1 MTSVVITKL
10 IGRCRQGD
18 SEALGELYTLY
29 AKRMRGVCRRY
40 LSDKQAINDVLHDSF
55 VIIFTSFDKLRD
67 DSKAEAWMM
76 SITRNVA
83 AKYTEYQKT
92 HQNVAIDDT
101 DNNEFLIEDAFP
113 KEAKE
118 ISLTEMMD
126 LVDKLPEGY
135 GKIFRLAVFEGLSH
149 KEIAAVLNI
158 DPHSSSSQLARAKQL
173 LRKIIQQYWA
183 VLLLLIPVAFY
194 FLRKEDSV
202 ADSENPIVVN
212 QSETPTIQPTEQ
224 PQQPTIVMQQPT
236 QQTAPTARPQQSA
249 GGYMN
254 KSAISDTMQ
263 TEVAQETPSPD
274 TLLHNGQDFDT
285 IQPIQKIVETPYYN
299 PTNVFPEKDIHNSTS
314 AQLWAMKFA
323 YAGSYDEQQASSSI
337 VGHIIPEG
345 QGYSPGSGENN
356 YDTVRYTSHHYMP
369 IVLTLSAHCDL
380 NKRFGVETGISYIR
394 LVSDFEKDSS
404 QIISREPLQTIHYV
418 GIPVKGIYNVLTVT
432 KLSLYGNLGV
442 TMEIPIHSTFNKNG
456 ILHNTNESLDTAN
469 IRVPLQWSLSTGL
482 GLQYS
487 ITPNIGIFAE
497 PSIRYY
503 IPTTGKL
510 ETYCTEHP
518 FTFSLPLG
526 IRFTW

>member
-1 MTSVVITKL
+1 MTSVEITQL

-18 SEALGELYTLY
+18 SEALAELYETY
-29 AKRMRGVCRRY
+29 AKQLKGVCRHY

-55 VIIFTSFDKLRD
+55 VIIYTSFDKLRD

-149 KEIAAVLNI
+149 KEIAAMLNI

-194 FLRKEDSV
+194 FLRKENSI
-202 ADSENPIVVN
+202 ADGETPVVVN

-236 QQTAPTARPQQSA
+236 RQTAPTTRPQQSA
-249 GGYMN
+249 GGYAN
-254 KSAISDTMQ
+254 KSALSDTAE
-263 TEVAQETPSPD
+263 TEIAHEATSAD
-274 TLLHNGQDFDT
+274 TLLDNHNSDT

-299 PTNVFPEKDIHNSTS
+299 PTNIFPEKPMHSSNAT
-314 AQLWAMKFA
+314 QLWAMKFA

-337 VGHIIPEG
+337 VRQITHEIH
-345 QGYSPGSGENN
+345 GYSPDTDEI
-356 YDTVRYTSHHYMP
+356 YDTALYTSHHYMP
-369 IVLTLSAHCDL
+369 IVLTLSAHRDL
-380 NKRFGVETGISYIR
+380 SKRFGVETGISYIR

-404 QIISREPLQTIHYV
+404 HTISREPLQTIHYV
-418 GIPVKGIYNVLTVT
+418 GIPVKGIYNVLTVN
-432 KLSLYGNLGV
+432 KLNLYGNLGV
-442 TMEIPIHSTFNKNG
+442 TMEIPVHSTFNKNG

-469 IRVPLQWSLSTGL
+469 IRVPLQWSLSTGF

-503 IPTTGKL
+503 IPTTSKL

-518 FTFSLPLG
+518 STFSLPVG
-526 IRFTW
+526 IKFIW

>member
-1 MTSVVITKL
+1 MTSVEITKL

-55 VIIFTSFDKLRD
+55 VIIYTSFDKLRD

-126 LVDKLPEGY
+126 LVDKLPDGY
-135 GKIFRLAVFEGLSH
+135 GKIFRLAVFDGLSH

-194 FLRKEDSV
+194 FLRKEDSI
-202 ADSENPIVVN
+202 ADGENPIVVKP
-212 QSETPTIQPTEQ
+212 SETPTIQPTEQ

-236 QQTAPTARPQQSA
+236 QQTAPTANPRQSA
-249 GGYMN
+249 SGYMN
-254 KSAISDTMQ
+254 KSALSDTAE
-263 TEVAQETPSPD
+263 TEEI
-274 TLLHNGQDFDT
+274 G
-285 IQPIQKIVETPYYN
+285 
-299 PTNVFPEKDIHNSTS
+299 
-314 AQLWAMKFA
+314 
-323 YAGSYDEQQASSSI
+323 
-337 VGHIIPEG
+337 
-345 QGYSPGSGENN
+345 
-356 YDTVRYTSHHYMP
+356 R
-369 IVLTLSAHCDL
+369 AH
-380 NKRFGVETGISYIR
+380 V
-394 LVSDFEKDSS
+394 
-404 QIISREPLQTIHYV
+404 
-418 GIPVKGIYNVLTVT
+418 
-432 KLSLYGNLGV
+432 
-442 TMEIPIHSTFNKNG
+442 
-456 ILHNTNESLDTAN
+456 
-469 IRVPLQWSLSTGL
+469 
-482 GLQYS
+482 
-487 ITPNIGIFAE
+487 
-497 PSIRYY
+497 
-503 IPTTGKL
+503 
-510 ETYCTEHP
+510 
-518 FTFSLPLG
+518 
-526 IRFTW
+526 

>member
-1 MTSVVITKL
+1 MTSVEITQL

-18 SEALGELYTLY
+18 SEALGELYKTY

-67 DSKAEAWMM
+67 DSKAESWMM

-83 AKYTEYQKT
+83 SKYTEYQKN
-92 HQNVAIDDT
+92 HQNVSIDDT
-101 DNNEFLIEDAFP
+101 DKKEFLVEDSFLD
-113 KEAKE
+113 EAKE
-118 ISLTEMMD
+118 ISITEMMG

-149 KEIAAVLNI
+149 KEIAAMLNI

-183 VLLLLIPVAFY
+183 VLLILLPVAFY
-194 FLRKEDSV
+194 FLRKENSI
-202 ADSENPIVVN
+202 ADGETPVVVN
-212 QSETPTIQPTEQ
+212 QSETPTIQPTEL
-224 PQQPTIVMQQPT
+224 PQQSAIVMQQPT
-236 QQTAPTARPQQSA
+236 QQTTPTANPQRSA
-249 GGYMN
+249 GGYTK
-254 KSAISDTMQ
+254 KSALSDTTE
-263 TEVAQETPSPD
+263 TEVAHNATSPD
-274 TLLHNGQDFDT
+274 TLLDNHNSDT
-285 IQPIQKIVETPYYN
+285 IQSNQKIVETPYYN
-299 PTNVFPEKDIHNSTS
+299 PTNIFPEKPMHGSN
-314 AQLWAMKFA
+314 APQLWAMKFA

-356 YDTVRYTSHHYMP
+356 FDTVRYTSHHYMP
-369 IVLTLSAHCDL
+369 IVLTLSAHRDL

-404 QIISREPLQTIHYV
+404 HTISREPLQTIHYV
-418 GIPVKGIYNVLTVT
+418 GIPVKGIYNVLTVN
-432 KLSLYGNLGV
+432 KLNLYGNLGV
-442 TMEIPIHSTFNKNG
+442 TMEIPVHSTFNKNG

-469 IRVPLQWSLSTGL
+469 IRVPLQWSLSTGF

-518 FTFSLPLG
+518 FTFSLPVG
-526 IRFTW
+526 IKFIW

>member
-1 MTSVVITKL
+1 MTSVEITKL

-135 GKIFRLAVFEGLSH
+135 GKIFRLAVFDGLSH

-194 FLRKEDSV
+194 FLRKEDSI
-202 ADSENPIVVN
+202 ADGENPVVVN

-236 QQTAPTARPQQSA
+236 QKTANTIKPQRFG
-249 GGYMN
+249 GGYSDQ
-254 KSAISDTMQ
+254 SAISDTMQ
-263 TEVAQETPSPD
+263 TEVAQETTLPD
-274 TLLHNGQDFDT
+274 KLLDNHNSDT
-285 IQPIQKIVETPYYN
+285 IQSIQKIVETPYYN
-299 PTNVFPEKDIHNSTS
+299 PTNIFPEKPMHGSNTP
-314 AQLWAMKFA
+314 QLWAMKFA

-345 QGYSPGSGENN
+345 QGYNPGSGENN

-369 IVLTLSAHCDL
+369 IVLTLSAHRDL

-418 GIPVKGIYNVLTVT
+418 GIPVKGIYNVLTVN
-432 KLSLYGNLGV
+432 KLNLYGNLGV

-503 IPTTGKL
+503 IPPTGKL

-518 FTFSLPLG
+518 FTFSLPVG
-526 IRFTW
+526 IKFIW

>member
-1 MTSVVITKL
+1 MTSVEITKL

-194 FLRKEDSV
+194 FLRKEDSI
-202 ADSENPIVVN
+202 ADGETPIVVN
-212 QSETPTIQPTEQ
+212 QSETPSIQPTEQ
-224 PQQPTIVMQQPT
+224 PQEPAVIVQQPT
-236 QQTAPTARPQQSA
+236 QKPAIAAEPQQAA
-249 GGYMN
+249 GGYSNEAAMSDSTATLIAHDATTLDTMHEN
-254 KSAISDTMQ
+254 HNSDTVQ
-263 TEVAQETPSPD
+263 S
-274 TLLHNGQDFDT
+274 
-285 IQPIQKIVETPYYN
+285 IQKIVETPYYN
-299 PTNVFPEKDIHNSTS
+299 PTNIFPEKPMHGSNTP
-314 AQLWAMKFA
+314 QLWAMKFA

-337 VGHIIPEG
+337 VRQITHEIH
-345 QGYSPGSGENN
+345 GYSPDTDEI
-356 YDTVRYTSHHYMP
+356 YDTALYTSHHYMP
-369 IVLTLSAHCDL
+369 IALTLSAHRDL

-418 GIPVKGIYNVLTVT
+418 GIPVKGIYNVLSVK
-432 KLSLYGNLGV
+432 KLSLYGNIGV
-442 TMEIPIHSTFNKNG
+442 TMEIPVNSKFNKNG
-456 ILHNTNESLDTAN
+456 ILHNTNESLDTAD
-469 IRVPLQWSLSTGL
+469 ISVPLQWSVSTGF
-482 GLQYS
+482 GLQYA
-487 ITPNIGIFAE
+487 ITPKLGVFTE
-497 PSIRYY
+497 PSVRYY
-503 IPTTGKL
+503 LPTNSAL

-526 IRFTW
+526 IKFIW